1 MEILHRISLDLP
13 ILIRMFCWKTISSIS
28 ALSGKGNREVES
40 RNNNLA
46 WAGFVINPQLLLLSH
61 VTRLLLE
68 RFSNRIIQLSQNRI
82 N

>member
-1 MEILHRISLDLP
+1 MESPHRISLDFPLF
-13 ILIRMFCWKTISSIS
+13 IQMFCWKTISSMR

-40 RNNNLA
+40 RSTNLA
-46 WAGFVINPQLLLLSH
+46 WAGFVINPRMLLSSH